1 MSTINTGP
9 FRQLMH
15 EVKYG
20 HTTEDEAA
28 ARIDAHVELE
38 VERALRKH
46 GIEPTPTPNAEQR
59 LMRDLGCTP
68 GAIRPG
74 VGEAPPLKERRRY
87 LDGGME

>member
-1 MSTINTGP
+1 MNTINTGP

-28 ARIDAHVELE
+28 ARIDAHVDLE

-46 GIEPTPTPNAEQR
+46 GIEPKPIPNGEER
-59 LMRDLGCTP
+59 LMRNLRDLSQAQEDGP
-68 GAIRPG
+68 
-74 VGEAPPLKERRRY
+74 APA
-87 LDGGME
+87 

>member
-1 MSTINTGP
+1 MKTINTGP

-46 GIEPTPTPNAEQR
+46 GIEPKPIPNAEQR
-59 LMRDLGCTP
+59 LLAALRDFGQAQEDGP
-68 GAIRPG
+68 
-74 VGEAPPLKERRRY
+74 APA
-87 LDGGME
+87 

>member
-1 MSTINTGP
+1 MKTINTGP

-28 ARIDAHVELE
+28 TRIDAHVELE

-46 GIEPTPTPNAEQR
+46 GIEPAPIPNGEER
-59 LMRDLGCTP
+59 FLRNMRELGKLDDNAPEKP
-68 GAIRPG
+68 GREEG
-74 VGEAPPLKERRRY
+74 SER
-87 LDGGME
+87 